1 MKLKKNECALVIGEG
16 GEINQIFLP
25 NNLDKYD
32 FVSYGMM
39 VVMALLQLSKK
50 KNKVF
55 RELIEKEVRSI
66 CRKYKIK
73 TRAAKPAPR

>member
-25 NNLDKYD
+25 NNLDKDD
-32 FVSYGMM
+32 FVSDGMM
-39 VVMALLQLSKK
+39 VVVAILQLSKK

-55 RELIEKEVRSI
+55 AELIQKEINSI
-66 CRKYKIK
+66 CRK
-73 TRAAKPAPR
+73 AKSMKGK